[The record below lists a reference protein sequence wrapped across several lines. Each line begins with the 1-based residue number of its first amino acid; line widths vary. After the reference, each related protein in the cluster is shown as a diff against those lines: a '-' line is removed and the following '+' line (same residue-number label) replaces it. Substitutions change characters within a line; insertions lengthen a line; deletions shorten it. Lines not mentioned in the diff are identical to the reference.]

1 MSPRLVPPNLPAES
15 LTAASALSR
24 QRSDAAGF
32 SGALAAMTG
41 QPLHELGPADPGA
54 EPAAIGF
61 ALSLAAA
68 WAGKP
73 GVIWAGEEGVFA
85 EDGAPYPPGLAQFG
99 IDPGKLIVIR
109 AAKREECLWA
119 TEQALS
125 ARGAVVICALG
136 LRGKPLDLKATRRF
150 LLFAERNGAK
160 CLLVRPLAEASAA
173 WTRWRVAP
181 AVSAAEEREL
191 GRPAFAIEL
200 LRNRAGPAGARFTI
214 EWDAH
219 ARRFEQRDVARDLS
233 AASEHRPVDPIR
245 ARA

>member
-1 MSPRLVPPNLPAES
+1 MSPRPVLS
-15 LTAASALSR
+15 AASGQADFSAFLA
-24 QRSDAAGF
+24 QMAG
-32 SGALAAMTG
+32 A
-41 QPLHELGPADPGA
+41 PLHEFGPADPGA

-61 ALSLAAA
+61 ALSLAGG

-99 IDPGKLIVIR
+99 LDPAKLIVIR
-109 AAKREECLWA
+109 AAKRDECLWA
-119 TEQALS
+119 SEQALT

-136 LRGKPLDLKATRRF
+136 LRGKPLDLKATRRL
-150 LLFAERNGAK
+150 LLFAERNGSK

-181 AVSAAEEREL
+181 AVSAAEGREL
-191 GRPAFAIEL
+191 GRPAYALEL
-200 LRNRAGPAGARFTI
+200 VRNRAGPAGARFII
-214 EWDAH
+214 EWNAH
-219 ARRFEQRDVARDLS
+219 ARAFEQRDVARDLS
-233 AASEHRPVDPIR
+233 AASEHRPADPIR